1 MTVMDAFSSR
11 EKQGKS
17 ESESFE
23 NVSEKGNSRFLG
35 LNRNYSNS
43 LTLPSVSEL
52 FWR

>member
-1 MTVMDAFSSR
+1 MTAIDAFSSR

-17 ESESFE
+17 ESESFK

-35 LNRNYSNS
+35 LNRNYSNPLS
-43 LTLPSVSEL
+43 LSNVSEL